1 MLLTRKILRFSSK
14 TNHFCIYI
22 SRVFQYPMACQTE
35 IQILFP
41 APDAPADID
50 PTNTFGGSSFRAQ
63 LEKKNKMILICLW
76 ITNIWIC
83 RHCTE
88 ATFAKCKTIGTH
100 SNAQVSVIQ
109 VSIKNSFC
117 LAVGNPAQCETEPP
131 RPPYLQTLSML
142 HSLRKPWQWYIG
154 VSKVTCPTFLHHCTS
169 TPTEGPWM
177 PVWNPGHLVPRF
189 TIIMSVPLVGEW
201 NSGQG
206 TATSKTSE
214 SKAQQARQR
223 KGVSRL
229 YIRAFRK
236 RKNPSIISQ
245 KATINLI

>member
-142 HSLRKPWQWYIG
+142 HSLRKPWQWYMG
-154 VSKVTCPTFLHHCTS
+154 VLKNHVSHVSAPLHQHTHRRALNACLKSWPFSAALHH
-169 TPTEGPWM
+169 
-177 PVWNPGHLVPRF
+177 HH
-189 TIIMSVPLVGEW
+189 VGSFGRRR
-201 NSGQG
+201 N
-206 TATSKTSE
+206 
-214 SKAQQARQR
+214 
-223 KGVSRL
+223 
-229 YIRAFRK
+229 FRT
-236 RKNPSIISQ
+236 RNCDI
-245 KATINLI
+245 